1 MRINTALILCA
12 GFGKRLNPITLN
24 TPKPL
29 LEIKD
34 VSTLE
39 RCINLI
45 EKLGIQK
52 ILINTFYLKDQFSVF
67 LDSKNFNIDIKIIE
81 DGEHILDT
89 GGGIQNMI
97 KDSNEKDFIIFN
109 PDTIWSK
116 NYKEEILKMEKIY
129 FSEKLENIL
138 LLANKKLSFDK
149 KLKGDFNLKNNL
161 INKDAEKEF
170 IYIGCQ
176 IINKKLFIKES
187 RIVAGVK
194 FYSENKDL
202 IMQVAEIYNVDPF
215 IILSIAGIESN
226 YGKHYKGFTVFN
238 SLYTQI
244 HEMPKRAKWASKELA
259 SYLEYCFKDN
269 VDPQS
274 IEGSYAG
281 AFGFGQFIPSSFNR
295 YSVDFDNDGVRRPHD
310 WPDVVGSIAHYLI
323 KNGYIPGSSNYSKGG
338 DIWKSVWAYNHSDN
352 YVMAVL
358 GLTEKIRDRSSYLYS
373 NVENRL
379 NYVIENF
386 DPLDNKSVSDLQKA
400 LNANGYNLEIDGR
413 LGGKTL
419 DALREAQSKRN

>member
-34 VSTLE
+34 VSMLE

-52 ILINTFYLKDQFSVF
+52 ILMNTFYLKDQFSVF
-67 LDSKNFNIDIKIIE
+67 LNSKNFNLDIKIIE

-109 PDTIWSK
+109 PDTIWS
-116 NYKEEILKMEKIY
+116 NDYKDEILKMKKMY

-161 INKDAEKEF
+161 INKEAEKEF

-176 IINKKLFIKES
+176 IINKKLFIKEKIENYS
-187 RIVAGVK
+187 ILEIWNSLLDQKKLFGYESQK
-194 FYSENKDL
+194 DFYHLTDLDIFKKLKDL
-202 IMQVAEIYNVDPF
+202 
-215 IILSIAGIESN
+215 
-226 YGKHYKGFTVFN
+226 
-238 SLYTQI
+238 
-244 HEMPKRAKWASKELA
+244 
-259 SYLEYCFKDN
+259 
-269 VDPQS
+269 
-274 IEGSYAG
+274 
-281 AFGFGQFIPSSFNR
+281 
-295 YSVDFDNDGVRRPHD
+295 
-310 WPDVVGSIAHYLI
+310 
-323 KNGYIPGSSNYSKGG
+323 
-338 DIWKSVWAYNHSDN
+338 
-352 YVMAVL
+352 
-358 GLTEKIRDRSSYLYS
+358 
-373 NVENRL
+373 
-379 NYVIENF
+379 
-386 DPLDNKSVSDLQKA
+386 
-400 LNANGYNLEIDGR
+400 
-413 LGGKTL
+413 
-419 DALREAQSKRN
+419 

>member
-34 VSTLE
+34 VSMLE

-67 LDSKNFNIDIKIIE
+67 LNSKNFNIDIKIIE

-109 PDTIWSK
+109 PDTIWS
-116 NYKEEILKMEKIY
+116 NDYKDEILKMKKMY

-161 INKDAEKEF
+161 INKEAEKEF

-176 IINKKLFIKES
+176 IINKKLFIKEKIENYS
-187 RIVAGVK
+187 ILEIWNNLLDQKKLFGYESQK
-194 FYSENKDL
+194 DFYHLTDLDIFKKLKDL
-202 IMQVAEIYNVDPF
+202 
-215 IILSIAGIESN
+215 
-226 YGKHYKGFTVFN
+226 
-238 SLYTQI
+238 
-244 HEMPKRAKWASKELA
+244 
-259 SYLEYCFKDN
+259 
-269 VDPQS
+269 
-274 IEGSYAG
+274 
-281 AFGFGQFIPSSFNR
+281 
-295 YSVDFDNDGVRRPHD
+295 
-310 WPDVVGSIAHYLI
+310 
-323 KNGYIPGSSNYSKGG
+323 
-338 DIWKSVWAYNHSDN
+338 
-352 YVMAVL
+352 
-358 GLTEKIRDRSSYLYS
+358 
-373 NVENRL
+373 
-379 NYVIENF
+379 
-386 DPLDNKSVSDLQKA
+386 
-400 LNANGYNLEIDGR
+400 
-413 LGGKTL
+413 
-419 DALREAQSKRN
+419 

>member
-34 VSTLE
+34 VSMLE

-67 LDSKNFNIDIKIIE
+67 FKNKNFKLDIKIIE

-109 PDTIWSK
+109 PDTIWS
-116 NYKEEILKMEKIY
+116 NDYKDEILKMKKMY

-161 INKDAEKEF
+161 INKEAEKEF

-176 IINKKLFIKES
+176 IINKKLFIKEKIENYS
-187 RIVAGVK
+187 ILEIWNNLLDQKKLFGYESK
-194 FYSENKDL
+194 KDFYHLTDLDIFKKLKDL
-202 IMQVAEIYNVDPF
+202 
-215 IILSIAGIESN
+215 
-226 YGKHYKGFTVFN
+226 
-238 SLYTQI
+238 
-244 HEMPKRAKWASKELA
+244 
-259 SYLEYCFKDN
+259 
-269 VDPQS
+269 
-274 IEGSYAG
+274 
-281 AFGFGQFIPSSFNR
+281 
-295 YSVDFDNDGVRRPHD
+295 
-310 WPDVVGSIAHYLI
+310 
-323 KNGYIPGSSNYSKGG
+323 
-338 DIWKSVWAYNHSDN
+338 
-352 YVMAVL
+352 
-358 GLTEKIRDRSSYLYS
+358 
-373 NVENRL
+373 
-379 NYVIENF
+379 
-386 DPLDNKSVSDLQKA
+386 
-400 LNANGYNLEIDGR
+400 
-413 LGGKTL
+413 
-419 DALREAQSKRN
+419 